1 MYRILIDAD
10 NEAKIHVYD
19 YYQLDNIQD
28 TLPRY
33 NDGVEELLP
42 AYIESDQVSG
52 TQEKTIVRSYKEQVS
67 YPALSLD

>member
-1 MYRILIDAD
+1 VYEILIGAD

-28 TLPRY
+28 TLPPY

-42 AYIESDQVSG
+42 AYKKSDQVSG
-52 TQEKTIVRSYKEQVS
+52 TQEKTIVCSYKEQVS
-67 YPALSLD
+67 YFALFLD